1 MSDRQYITITH
12 YGRTDR
18 FEIVEEF
25 PKGYMIWNISEKVI
39 PGYLPLCRLKDTA
52 SGIEVDTSTLKAIK
66 VEGDGAGK
74 ILKASIRGFNTL
86 RKMEWYANRY
96 GSSRNSRIAENARIC
111 REAIPAMKS
120 IT

>member
-1 MSDRQYITITH
+1 MSDRQFVEKTH

-18 FEIVEEF
+18 FEIVDRF
-25 PKGYMIWNISEKVI
+25 PIGYMIWNINASVI
-39 PGYLPLCRLKDTA
+39 PGYLPLCRMKDTT
-52 SGIEVDTSTLKAIK
+52 EVDTSTLKAIK

-96 GSSRNSRIAENARIC
+96 GSSRNSRIAENVRIC